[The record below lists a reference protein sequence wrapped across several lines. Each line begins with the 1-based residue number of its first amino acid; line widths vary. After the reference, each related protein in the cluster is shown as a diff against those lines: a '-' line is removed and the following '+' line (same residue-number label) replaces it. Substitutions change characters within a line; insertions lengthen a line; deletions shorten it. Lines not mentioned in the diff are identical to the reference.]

1 MSIQAIRKTGFL
13 VEDPHLWGHVI
24 GYLKC
29 SASSEARGLAAQLDS
44 ILAMGYYEPLQPKL
58 IVDEIEDVS
67 LTNADIYGRDGSRAL
82 GLDPGGAL

>member
-13 VEDPHLWGHVI
+13 VEDPYLWGHVI

-44 ILAMGYYEPLQPKL
+44 TRAANYYEPIQPKL
-58 IVDEIEDVS
+58 IVDEIEEV
-67 LTNADIYGRDGSRAL
+67 A
-82 GLDPGGAL
+82 